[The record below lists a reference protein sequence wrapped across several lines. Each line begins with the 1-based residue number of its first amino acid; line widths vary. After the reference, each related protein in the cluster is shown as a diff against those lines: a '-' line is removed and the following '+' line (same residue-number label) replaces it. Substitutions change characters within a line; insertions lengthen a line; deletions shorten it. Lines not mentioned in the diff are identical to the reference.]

1 MTREA
6 STQTPAFDIDGSTP
20 WAHEWAARL
29 RGELMDNVLPWWR
42 EAIFDADGAVLGG
55 RANDGTAL
63 DLPRS
68 AVLGTRLL
76 WTFSSVQTRLAP
88 DPRNAEAAHRAWD
101 WLRLRLLDTTHGGVF
116 WSVDGRGE
124 AIADHKQVYAQ
135 AFAIYALTAYHR
147 MLCAERGNP
156 VSADTPAL
164 ELAHELTRLVEEHAR
179 DPFEG
184 GYFEG
189 CTRRWRVQPGARLS
203 DLEPPAPKS
212 MNTSLHVLEAYTE
225 LLRCRPSERLADRL
239 RELIVIF
246 LERLWLPRQRCFGLF
261 FDRGW
266 RNLTA
271 QVSWG
276 HDIEAA
282 WLLVRACDVLGDAAL
297 RERVGELALVV
308 TDAVLTRGV
317 HADGSLLGAGD
328 FDGAITDDRRHWW
341 AQAEA
346 MVGFWDA
353 WQLHGRARHA
363 QAAWRTWRH
372 IDRHHVDRLGGDWF
386 KVLDAEGR
394 VIKDVPK
401 AGPWECP
408 YHHVRACLE
417 MSERL
422 QGWNALER
430 APTAA
435 GT

>member
-101 WLRLRLLDTTHGGVF
+101 WLRLHLLDTTHGGVF

-203 DLEPPAPKS
+203 DWS
-212 MNTSLHVLEAYTE
+212 
-225 LLRCRPSERLADRL
+225 RL
-239 RELIVIF
+239 R
-246 LERLWLPRQRCFGLF
+246 P
-261 FDRGW
+261 
-266 RNLTA
+266 N
-271 QVSWG
+271 
-276 HDIEAA
+276 
-282 WLLVRACDVLGDAAL
+282 
-297 RERVGELALVV
+297 
-308 TDAVLTRGV
+308 
-317 HADGSLLGAGD
+317 
-328 FDGAITDDRRHWW
+328 
-341 AQAEA
+341 
-346 MVGFWDA
+346 
-353 WQLHGRARHA
+353 
-363 QAAWRTWRH
+363 
-372 IDRHHVDRLGGDWF
+372 
-386 KVLDAEGR
+386 
-394 VIKDVPK
+394 P
-401 AGPWECP
+401 
-408 YHHVRACLE
+408 
-417 MSERL
+417 
-422 QGWNALER
+422 
-430 APTAA
+430 
-435 GT
+435 